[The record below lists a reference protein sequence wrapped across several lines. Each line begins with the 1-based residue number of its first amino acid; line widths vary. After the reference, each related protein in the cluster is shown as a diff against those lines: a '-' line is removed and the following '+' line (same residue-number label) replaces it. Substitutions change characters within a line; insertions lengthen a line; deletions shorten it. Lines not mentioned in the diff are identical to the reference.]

1 MSTVVTGRGVHG
13 SGLLARVAVVVN
25 PFPVTGLDY
34 RVDAEG
40 AVTLRLVVEGPP
52 TAGERV
58 AARLR
63 RVVGLTAVV
72 LSVDSAVP
80 ALATMSP

>member
-1 MSTVVTGRGVHG
+1 MTAVVTGRGVHG
-13 SGLLARVAVVVN
+13 PGLLARVAVVVN
-25 PFPVTGLDY
+25 PFPVSSLDY

-40 AVTLRLVVEGPP
+40 AVTFHLTVTGPP
-52 TAGERV
+52 AAGERV

-72 LSVDSAVP
+72 LAVDSGAP
-80 ALATMSP
+80 SLATMTP